1 MSSTSRIH
9 LAIVLSAL
17 VPWGGMAL
25 HAQAP
30 VPGAHPLSKQRIELS
45 PESSDT
51 VLRKPPFVG
60 FFALVKKHASDA

>member
-17 VPWGGMAL
+17 VPSWGGMAL

-30 VPGAHPLSKQRIELS
+30 VPGAHPLPKERIELS
-45 PESSDT
+45 ADVE
-51 VLRKPPFVG
+51 RHRA
-60 FFALVKKHASDA
+60 ALPDGCGAG